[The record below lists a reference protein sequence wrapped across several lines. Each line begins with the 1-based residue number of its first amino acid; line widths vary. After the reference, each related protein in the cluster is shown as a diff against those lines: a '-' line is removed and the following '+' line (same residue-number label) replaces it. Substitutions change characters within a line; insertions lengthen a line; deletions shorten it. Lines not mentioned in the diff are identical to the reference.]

1 MSKADKDRDTD
12 PDRVEK
18 QIELRAPR
26 SRVWRAITDPR
37 EFGTWFGLGEPLE
50 LVGDFVPG
58 ARIIG
63 KWKSGGEETV
73 EPFCTIESIEPEER
87 LVFRWVPYELPPG
100 EDHARHP
107 HTRIEFRLADA
118 GDGTRLTV
126 SESGFAA
133 LPADK
138 RYKRDQNAQGW
149 WMQLQGI
156 AQHLLGRVDVRV
168 ETRIARPPAEVFE
181 AIVDP
186 ARMANYFISRGS
198 GRIAQGAKLEWEWAD
213 VGAKLAVEVMWVEP
227 GKRIIFVWSAS
238 GTPTKVTLALAP
250 DGGATKLE
258 CIESPF
264 ALTQPDVARALAQTT
279 GWTDFACCLKAYLEH
294 GIDLRHGSRAH
305 DVA

>member
-1 MSKADKDRDTD
+1 MSKADHDSD
-12 PDRVEK
+12 PDRIEK

-26 SRVWRAITDPR
+26 SRVWRAITDPA

-50 LVGDFVPG
+50 LVGRFEPG
-58 ARIIG
+58 ATIIG
-63 KWKSGGEETV
+63 KWRSGGVETV
-73 EPFCTIESIEPEER
+73 EPFCTIEAVEPEER

-100 EDHARHP
+100 EDHAKHP

-149 WMQLQGI
+149 GMQLQAI

-168 ETRIARPPAEVFE
+168 ETRIARPPAEVFD

-186 ARMANYFISRGS
+186 ARMDRYFFTST
-198 GRIAQGAKLEWEWAD
+198 GRIAPGAKLEWEM
-213 VGAKLAVEVMWVEP
+213 VGVGPRHAVQVMHVEP
-227 GKRIIFVWSAS
+227 GKRIVFVWSAS
-238 GTPTKVTLALAP
+238 GVPTKVTLALADD
-250 DGGATKLE
+250 DGDTHLE
-258 CIESPF
+258 CLEAPF
-264 ALTQPDVARALAQTT
+264 ALTRPDVARALQQTR
-279 GWTDFACCLKAYLEH
+279 GWSYFCACLRAYLEH
-294 GIDLRHGSRAH
+294 GIDLRPGKRAR